1 MGRGPPPRSR
11 RAGGA
16 HIGWL
21 FPPPPEYSG
30 ELELGIPGWVVTLAV
45 WPARDAAC
53 MSHRAGQALVICSR
67 ASEVRRMLPGL
78 HTRQHER
85 HVTSVALS
93 PLQAAA
99 VRQGMHWTPGPGA
112 GSATRETCGRGPAGA
127 S

>member
-1 MGRGPPPRSR
+1 MQLGGDILAQPQEEGQMGRGPLPRSR

-16 HIGWL
+16 HTGWL
-21 FPPPPEYSG
+21 FPPPPEHSG

-45 WPARDAAC
+45 WPARDTAC
-53 MSHRAGQALVICSR
+53 MSHRAGQAPVICSR

-99 VRQGMHWTPGPGA
+99 VRQGTH
-112 GSATRETCGRGPAGA
+112 
-127 S
+127 